1 MDDGRLGFLLAG
13 NTRERAYFR
22 FVVSCHFGG
31 PESISECPGAAGLV
45 RYAGVAEFGCGP
57 GRGDWVEFKILGPLE
72 VAVGS
77 QRLELEGVRQQIVL
91 AALLLG
97 ANNVVSMGRLQEA
110 IYGEDLPPTSR
121 LQVQISISSLRRV
134 FAAHGHTAVIAT
146 RGPGYLI
153 QVGAGQLDSWR
164 FEDLVAAAGEARDAG
179 HLDRA
184 VASYRD
190 ALRLW
195 RGPAL
200 DGMDSQLLQ
209 AAASRLDEQRIAA
222 IEDRLALELDLGR
235 QHELVGELTE
245 LVGQYPLRERL
256 RGQLMVALYRCDR
269 PAEALAVYRQ
279 ARRTMIDELGIEP
292 SERLQR
298 LERAILIRDPALDPP
313 TGPVRTGPLRQRVPS
328 LLPAGIADF
337 TGRAGQV
344 EQIGRHL
351 TDWGKGRFAAPV
363 VVITGQGGVGKTS
376 LAVHAARGVAGHFPD
391 GQLFA
396 DLHAGAGHPVDPM
409 RVLERFLRAL
419 GVPGPQVPE
428 GLDERAE
435 VYRDLLADRKV
446 LVVLDDAA
454 GESQISP
461 LLPGGEAAAVLIT
474 SRHRLGGLA
483 GAAHLEVGV
492 LDAETSLELL
502 GRIAGTARV
511 RAEAGAAAAVA
522 GQCGHLPLALRVAGA
537 RLAER
542 PHWAIH
548 QLADRLAD
556 ETRRLDEL
564 RHGDLALRPSIS
576 LSYHSASE
584 PARRLL
590 RRLALVEAPVFSGWV
605 AAALLDQPPAGAED
619 ALDELVS
626 ARLAEIAGT
635 GSGVHSRYRL
645 HDLIR
650 LYARERLAADEPA
663 AEQAAA
669 LERALGALLYVAR
682 EADHRHAEFPETR
695 MRSDATLWTL
705 PGPLVEQLVSD
716 PMAWFERERAAL
728 VSGIRQAAGA
738 GLTDLCWG
746 LAFTA
751 ATLFESRAYFD
762 DWRETHQIALDAA
775 RRAGDVRGQATMLY
789 TLGSLH
795 MQQGHHAPAR
805 EELTAAEGLFQ
816 DTGDDQGIASV
827 TAQLA
832 NLDRMSGRLD
842 DAERRSQQALSIVRR
857 TGDQAREASL
867 LKNLARTKLELGQLD
882 DALELL
888 AEALRVAQ
896 ATRNTQTES
905 KVLAWFGEA
914 YLLAAEPG
922 RALGTFELALAKAR
936 DIGDPVCES
945 DALRGVGVA
954 KTRLGEF
961 GPARSALQR
970 ALELAGTAGTPRQ
983 RILRGLGELALASG
997 DPGQA
1002 VVLADQAAGAS
1013 RDLGEPLEEVQ
1024 ALTLLSDAH
1033 AALGDSAAAGAASA
1047 LAAAL
1052 RANPPGDAPVA

>member
-1 MDDGRLGFLLAG
+1 MLRV
-13 NTRERAYFR
+13 T
-22 FVVSCHFGG
+22 
-31 PESISECPGAAGLV
+31 EC
-45 RYAGVAEFGCGP
+45 GCGA
-57 GRGDWVEFKILGPLE
+57 GRGDQVEFKVLGPLE

-77 QRLELEGVRQQIVL
+77 LRLELGGVRQEIVL

-97 ANNVVSMGRLQEA
+97 ANNVVSLGRLQEA
-110 IYGEDLPPTSR
+110 IYGEDLPSTSR

-134 FAAHGHTAVIAT
+134 FAAHGHPAVIAT
-146 RGPGYLI
+146 RGPGYVI
-153 QVGAGQLDSWR
+153 QVGAGQLDSRR
-164 FEDLVAAAGEARDAG
+164 FENLVAAAGQARDAG

-184 VASYRD
+184 VAAYRD

-209 AAASRLDEQRIAA
+209 AAASRLDEQRIAT

-245 LVGQYPLRERL
+245 LVGQHPLRERL

-279 ARRTMIDELGIEP
+279 ARRIMIDELGMEP
-292 SERLQR
+292 SERLKR
-298 LERAILIRDPALDPP
+298 LEHAILARNPALDPP
-313 TGPVRTGPLRQRVPS
+313 TGSATTGPLRQRVPS

-337 TGRAGQV
+337 TGRAGQL

-396 DLHAGAGHPVDPM
+396 DLHAGTGHPVDPM

-454 GESQISP
+454 GESQIRP
-461 LLPGGEAAAVLIT
+461 LLPGSETAAILIT
-474 SRHRLGGLA
+474 SRHRMGGLA

-511 RAEAGAAAAVA
+511 RARAGAAAAVA
-522 GQCGHLPLALRVAGA
+522 GHCGHLPLALRVAGA

-542 PHWAIH
+542 PHWDIQ

-564 RHGDLALRPSIS
+564 QHGDLALRPSIS

-605 AAALLDQPPAGAED
+605 AAALLDQPAEAED

-626 ARLAEIAGT
+626 TRLAEIDGT

-669 LERALGALLYVAR
+669 LERTLGALLYVAR
-682 EADHRHAEFPETR
+682 EADHRHAEFPEMR
-695 MRSDATLWTL
+695 MRSDATLWTV

-728 VSGIRQAAGA
+728 VSGIRQAAVA

-795 MQQGHHAPAR
+795 MVQGHHALAC
-805 EELTAAEGLFQ
+805 EELTTAEGRFQ
-816 DTGDDQGIASV
+816 DVGDDQGMAKVMI
-827 TAQLA
+827 QLA
-832 NLDRMSGRLD
+832 YVDRMSGRLD
-842 DAERRSQQALSIVRR
+842 DAERRGLQALSILRR
-857 TGDQAREASL
+857 TGDQQRVSNAL
-867 LKNLARTKLELGQLD
+867 QVLATVKLELGQPD

-896 ATRNTQTES
+896 ATRNRRGES
-905 KVLAWFGEA
+905 RVLARRGEA

-936 DIGDPVCES
+936 DLGDPVCES

-970 ALELAGTAGTPRQ
+970 ALELAGTAGTPRR
-983 RILRGLGELALASG
+983 RILHGLGELALASG

-1002 VVLADQAAGAS
+1002 VVLAEQAASAS

-1052 RANPPGDAPVA
+1052 RANLPGDAPVA